1 MENQYGIVVSNK
13 YALFLNENDDPMDI
27 IRQQAEAKVKKKETV
42 KKEVDKTKTAKIKSN
57 KKSVAPSQQESKSK
71 TPEQSSQRRDAVEN
85 NRREGAPRGQGRG
98 RGRGGFRSVREPE
111 SRDSNEFGE
120 NETDRRPPRRR
131 EEFSSEYRSEGFGR
145 SGGFGRS
152 ESGFGKSEGGGSG
165 GGGGSGFG
173 GRSEGLG
180 FNRNSEE
187 GNFGRSEG
195 FRGRGPRRGGRGGRG
210 RGGPGG
216 QGFGDRGGKREFER
230 HSGSDKTGVKA
241 VDKREGGGSHNWG
254 TVKDDMEEQMK
265 ETENPDWST
274 QVEDAENQDPNES
287 VAVETS
293 EANPEVPEEETV
305 VKQMTLDEWKAM
317 EKKNRFKV
325 EFNIRK
331 PNEGVDE
338 SQWKKTYILKKH
350 RETENEDEEEEEE
363 EDEGYE
369 DEPRRTK
376 NILHNIKITF
386 NDSPRRGRGGG
397 RRGRGGSGGEG
408 RGGIEGSGG
417 RGREGG
423 GGGSGGGGGRGG
435 SRAVSQRADKK
446 GPRESAPCMDDENDF
461 PRLVHTAA

>member
-13 YALFLNENDDPMDI
+13 YALFLNENDDPLDI
-27 IRQQAEAKVKKKETV
+27 IRQQTEAKVKKKDTV
-42 KKEVDKTKTAKIKSN
+42 KKEVDKTKTSKVKPL
-57 KKSVAPSQQESKSK
+57 KKSVAPIQQESKSK
-71 TPEQSSQRRDAVEN
+71 TPEQSTQRRDVAEN
-85 NRREGAPRGQGRG
+85 PRREGPPRGQSRG
-98 RGRGGFRSVREPE
+98 RGRGSFRSAREPE
-111 SRDSNEFGE
+111 NRDSNEFGE

-131 EEFSSEYRSEGFGR
+131 DDFSSEYRERSDGFGR

-152 ESGFGKSEGGGSG
+152 EGGFGKSEGGSGSN
-165 GGGGSGFG
+165 FG
-173 GRSEGLG
+173 GRSENLG

-187 GNFGRSEG
+187 GSFGRSEG

-216 QGFGDRGGKREFER
+216 QVFGDRGGKREFER

-265 ETENPDWST
+265 EAENPDWST

-287 VAVETS
+287 AVETS
-293 EANPEVPEEETV
+293 EANPEVPEEEAI

-317 EKKNRFKV
+317 EGKNRFKSQ
-325 EFNIRK
+325 FNIRK
-331 PNEGVDE
+331 PNEGVDDT
-338 SQWKKTYILKKH
+338 QWKQTYVLKKP
-350 RETENEDEEEEEE
+350 RESENEEEEDEEE

-369 DEPRRTK
+369 DEPRRSK

-397 RRGRGGSGGEG
+397 RRGRGGSGGDG
-408 RGGIEGSGG
+408 RGGSNEGSGG
-417 RGREGG
+417 RGEGR
-423 GGGSGGGGGRGG
+423 GRGG
-435 SRAVSQRADKK
+435 PRVNQRADKK

-461 PRLVHTAA
+461 PRLVQTAA